1 MIEALLSAPA
11 IPAAVAGIV
20 RGEIARRLPGLESAS
35 PRELAPPDIIKAR
48 PIPHLRLFEGE
59 IPADRRMWFGG
70 YGASSGRQRERV
82 ALARLSY
89 KYGPILIAATTRDQR
104 PMMAHDGRVY
114 VVNRHWRAEREAEKR
129 LNDLGFVRVA
139 AIRYDWSSMEHGHDL
154 MLEDDSGATRWIE
167 VLDRDLP
174 ALSAE
179 GWDVEI
185 DAGFPYRIARFSGE
199 IFADVG
205 GGSGIDWFELD
216 LGTAVD
222 GQRVDLVAPIL
233 DMIGALGPDADL
245 GRFSDDSTVSLK
257 LQDGRILPLPF
268 RTIRT
273 IVASLLDLFR
283 AGVIDTKSRLVRFSL
298 FDAGEVAAL
307 EEATAANGLVWRGS
321 ERLRE
326 LGRRLRNTGGIPR
339 AQVPADFCATLRPYQ
354 TQGVDWLQFL
364 RAADLGGILADDM
377 GLGKTVQTLAHLAI
391 EKADGRLD
399 RPSLVVCPTS
409 LVANWK
415 MEAARFAPA
424 LSVLALHGPERKQR
438 FGDIADHDLV
448 ITTYPLLARDHETLS
463 ARSWHLVVLD
473 EAQVIKNP
481 DAITARLATR
491 LEARQRLCLS
501 GTPLENHLGE
511 LWSLFAFLAP
521 GFLGDRESFRRR
533 FRTPIEKR
541 GDVERRALLA
551 RRVRPFILR
560 RTKEEVVADLPPKTD
575 IVERVEMEAA
585 QRAVYDAIRLA
596 MHSKVRQAIA
606 EKGLARSSIIILDAL
621 LKLRQACCDP
631 RLLRFSPGAAK
642 AGSAKFDRLMEMI
655 PELLA
660 EKRRLLVFS
669 QFTSMLALIEQTL
682 DERGISRVVLTG
694 DTRDRETPIRLFQS
708 GEVPLFL
715 VSLKAGGTG
724 LNLTAADTVI
734 LYDPW
739 WNPAVEDQAS
749 GRAHRIGQDKA
760 VFVHRLVML
769 GTVEEKME
777 ELKTRKREL
786 VAGILDAERGATLA
800 LTEDDIEALFAPP
813 PM

>member
-1 MIEALLSAPA
+1 
-11 IPAAVAGIV
+11 
-20 RGEIARRLPGLESAS
+20 
-35 PRELAPPDIIKAR
+35 
-48 PIPHLRLFEGE
+48 
-59 IPADRRMWFGG
+59 
-70 YGASSGRQRERV
+70 
-82 ALARLSY
+82 
-89 KYGPILIAATTRDQR
+89 
-104 PMMAHDGRVY
+104 
-114 VVNRHWRAEREAEKR
+114 
-129 LNDLGFVRVA
+129 
-139 AIRYDWSSMEHGHDL
+139 
-154 MLEDDSGATRWIE
+154 
-167 VLDRDLP
+167 
-174 ALSAE
+174 
-179 GWDVEI
+179 
-185 DAGFPYRIARFSGE
+185 
-199 IFADVG
+199 
-205 GGSGIDWFELD
+205 
-216 LGTAVD
+216 
-222 GQRVDLVAPIL
+222 
-233 DMIGALGPDADL
+233 
-245 GRFSDDSTVSLK
+245 
-257 LQDGRILPLPF
+257 
-268 RTIRT
+268 
-273 IVASLLDLFR
+273 
-283 AGVIDTKSRLVRFSL
+283 
-298 FDAGEVAAL
+298 
-307 EEATAANGLVWRGS
+307 
-321 ERLRE
+321 
-326 LGRRLRNTGGIPR
+326 
-339 AQVPADFCATLRPYQ
+339 
-354 TQGVDWLQFL
+354 
-364 RAADLGGILADDM
+364 
-377 GLGKTVQTLAHLAI
+377 
-391 EKADGRLD
+391 
-399 RPSLVVCPTS
+399 
-409 LVANWK
+409 

-463 ARSWHLVVLD
+463 ARSWHVVVLD

-631 RLLRFSPGAAK
+631 RLLKFSPGAAK

-682 DERGISRVVLTG
+682 DERDISRVVLTG

-760 VFVHRLVML
+760 VFVHRLVTL

-786 VAGILDAERGATLA
+786 VAGILDVERGATLA